1 VVAALLVVCV
11 LAVGFAA
18 YRAVNLLQRVSG
30 FTNPL
35 QEAENAFDP
44 PHGSIAWK
52 LKNDQRVNV
61 LLLGYGG
68 AENDAPYLTDS
79 MVVASLDPANKRVML
94 VSIPRDLSVQI
105 DAFQNQAPMR
115 NKINVAYS
123 TGIQDDVYHGK
134 KPQFTGGKDRGGLL
148 AEQTVSSIS
157 GLQFDG
163 YIAVDFKAFRDVV
176 DNLGGVN
183 VCLDGPLDDYQYPNY
198 HNGYVKGG
206 VHFKGGCQPV
216 NGEQAL
222 ELARS
227 RHAVQADQA
236 TDFGRARRQQLILNA
251 IRKKATSVG
260 AITRAPGLMSALAQ
274 DFSTNLSL
282 TDMKSLYD
290 WGGKL
295 PDTAI
300 GRVPITNQD
309 FLNESCSTGTYY
321 LCPED
326 PSTKVLRTYFADLF
340 VDPRA
345 LAEKAPVQIDNG
357 SRSLADLGN
366 RVSRALQ
373 PLGLQVDP
381 TQRIQPAQQTVIYD
395 YSDGKYPKT
404 VQWLETYFGA
414 TVQQVPAGARPPT
427 PNPPG
432 SGVVVVLGHDYAVRW
447 IGQ

>member
-1 VVAALLVVCV
+1 VIAALLAVCV
-11 LAVGFAA
+11 LAVGFAT
-18 YRAVNLLQRVSG
+18 YRAVDLLQRVSG

-35 QEAENAFDP
+35 QEAQNAIDP
-44 PHGSIAWK
+44 ARGSIAWK
-52 LKNDQRVNV
+52 LRNGQRVNL

-94 VSIPRDLSVQI
+94 VSVPRDLSVQI

-123 TGIQDDVYHGK
+123 VGIQDAVYQGK
-134 KPQFTGGKDRGGLL
+134 KPQFAGGKDRGGLL
-148 AEQTVSSIS
+148 AEQTVSTIS

-163 YIAVDFKAFRDVV
+163 YLAVDFKAFRDVV
-176 DNLGGVN
+176 DTLGGVT

-206 VHFKGGCQPV
+206 IHFKGGCQPLT
-216 NGEQAL
+216 GEQAL

-260 AITRAPGLMSALAQ
+260 AITKAPGLMSALAQ
-274 DFSTNLSL
+274 DFSTSLSL

-295 PDTAI
+295 PDSAI

-309 FLNESCSTGTYY
+309 FLNESCSTATYY

-326 PSTKVLRTYFADLF
+326 PSTRMLRTYFADLF

-345 LAEKAPVQIDNG
+345 LAEKAPVQVDNA

-366 RVSRALQ
+366 RVSRTLQ
-373 PLGLQVDP
+373 PLGLQVDQ
-381 TQRIQPAQQTVIYD
+381 TQRVQPAQQTVIYD

-404 VQWLETYFGA
+404 VQWLQTYFGA
-414 TVQQVPAGARPPT
+414 TVHTVPAGTTPPT

-432 SGVVVVLGHDYAVRW
+432 GGLVVVLGHDFAVRW